1 MINILINIVGINKH
15 IVGDDG
21 SLKKKKRYMY
31 LLFTRPVKCIQAIA
45 VCQHKAGTLKT
56 A

>member
-21 SLKKKKRYMY
+21 SLKKKKDICTFCLQD
-31 LLFTRPVKCIQAIA
+31 LLNVYR
-45 VCQHKAGTLKT
+45 L
-56 A
+56 